1 MVATTTGD
9 RHPGWVQMTA
19 VRDTWIPPVDRAA
32 FREGVRAMTPM
43 VVAIAVWGVVT
54 GVAMVNQGMSVPL
67 GLIMTFTVFAGS
79 AQLAVLPLL
88 ALGAPL
94 PVVWATAL
102 VVNLRFVIFAASSR
116 RSFVDL
122 TLRQRMLAGYLN
134 GDLGFALFSQR
145 FADDPDRGSPVQ
157 WGFFYGGAIVNW
169 VAWQAASVAGIVLG
183 GFAPEAWGL
192 ELAAYLA
199 LTAVLVPMCVKFPAM
214 AGVAVAVLVSV
225 LTVHLPMRLGLLIAV
240 AVGVTV
246 AMLAEHL
253 HSRHLHGRHLHGR
266 HLHGR
271 RLHGR
276 HLHDRRGER

>member
-1 MVATTTGD
+1 
-9 RHPGWVQMTA
+9 MTA

-32 FREGVRAMTPM
+32 YREGVRAMMPM
-43 VVAIAVWGVVT
+43 ALAISVWGVVT
-54 GVAMVNQGMSVPL
+54 GVAMVNQGMSVPV
-67 GLIMTFTVFAGS
+67 GLLMTFTVFAGS

-88 ALGAPL
+88 AVGAPL

-122 TLRQRMLAGYLN
+122 TLRQRILAGYLN

-157 WGFFYGGAIVNW
+157 WGYFYGGAVVNW

-199 LTAVLVPMCVKFPAM
+199 LTAVLVPMCVKFPAI
-214 AGVAVAVLVSV
+214 AGVAVAIVVSV
-225 LTVHLPMRLGLLIAV
+225 VTVDLPMRLGLLVAV
-240 AVGVTV
+240 AAGVTV

-253 HSRHLHGRHLHGR
+253 H
-266 HLHGR
+266 GR
-271 RLHGR
+271 RTL
-276 HLHDRRGER
+276 RRADTTADGSGEVLA